1 MIIWVLMIFDIF
13 SLASLSLAH
22 FNLMSS
28 AVTLYYSSGYLVS
41 KGLIFRDVMS
51 LMDLVIG
58 LYILLVAFFGFSSF
72 FYWFI
77 LTWFIYK
84 FAFTLLA

>member
-1 MIIWVLMIFDIF
+1 MLIWILMILDVF

-22 FNLMSS
+22 FNLASS
-28 AVTLYYSSGYLVS
+28 AITLYYSSGYLVS

-51 LMDLVIG
+51 LLDLVIG

-77 LTWFIYK
+77 LAWFTYK
-84 FAFTLLA
+84 FAFTLLS